1 MRTLGD
7 HAGDPV
13 EVRDSRRRAAVRKL
27 LRFVQGTALCS
38 SSRRRQT
45 WAFGAGPGVERWSS
59 LERDDRYSDELR
71 RTKNGQA
78 ELDLEVT

>member
-27 LRFVQGTALCS
+27 LRFVRLQ
-38 SSRRRQT
+38 R
-45 WAFGAGPGVERWSS
+45 ER
-59 LERDDRYSDELR
+59 ELIEL
-71 RTKNGQA
+71 GY
-78 ELDLEVT
+78 LDLGEAG